1 MRAIYL
7 IFFLIFFSFKIN
19 AKEIFIGDQKLILP
33 NKFYSISVKNFDI
46 FQSYPDMDEA
56 YFIVDN
62 TIRRILEQYS
72 EGEDL
77 ENIQILKPIIKK
89 LSRLENADLNNYGKN
104 FKSFISTIKNTM
116 RKNNVNYIFE
126 YYKANKSVDEYIFK
140 DLDYSMQ
147 EIKNMN
153 NKELNKFTKEIKK
166 EITFGNNNFWA
177 INDDLGIVFKNFEIK
192 KNNNQTPYLKIV
204 GKFRY
209 IITDQTINADVVM
222 YLSEHNE
229 KLFMFNGFCM
239 VDCAK
244 LEITFNEIINKSFNN
259 KIYSQSNNQVDDN
272 MIQKLREI
280 NDLYKS
286 GVLTEEEFIKL
297 KKKLIN

>member
-1 MRAIYL
+1 MRVIYL

-19 AKEIFIGDQKLILP
+19 SKEIFIGDQKLILP

-56 YFIVDN
+56 YFIVDD

-153 NKELNKFTKEIKK
+153 NKELKKFTKEIKK

-239 VDCAK
+239 VDCSK